1 MLKFGLLIM
10 MARCI
15 KRDICGISSTHCPYC
30 FKWYFYWFLIY
41 GCYILVHLFIWY
53 FFMRIVQVQE
63 KKVKKISEMNVD
75 PSKAVGNG
83 GVASSSN
90 SSIGKQ
96 YLANG
101 GDKSHNL
108 PSNDLSISPG
118 GFPSLRLP
126 VVILVKQVFFFSSV
140 NWLCFWNK

>member
-1 MLKFGLLIM
+1 
-10 MARCI
+10 
-15 KRDICGISSTHCPYC
+15 
-30 FKWYFYWFLIY
+30 
-41 GCYILVHLFIWY
+41 
-53 FFMRIVQVQE
+53 MRIVQVQE

-108 PSNDLSISPG
+108 PSNDLSIPPG

-126 VVILVKQVFFFSSV
+126 VVVVLEQFFFLIFV
-140 NWLCFWNK
+140 NWLCF

>member
-1 MLKFGLLIM
+1 
-10 MARCI
+10 
-15 KRDICGISSTHCPYC
+15 
-30 FKWYFYWFLIY
+30 
-41 GCYILVHLFIWY
+41 
-53 FFMRIVQVQE
+53 MRIVQVQE

-126 VVILVKQVFFFSSV
+126 VVILFKQVFFF
-140 NWLCFWNK
+140 LCELVVFLK